1 HRRLH
6 QVEQE
11 VKVMDHQ
18 VQNDANV
25 RRTAGKGAESFA
37 LDEPRPEVVLLK
49 LFKSGIEPL
58 DMTDLEHRRMAARQL
73 DEGVGLFQG
82 RGQGFFD
89 EQRNAA
95 PQEVARDR
103 MMVSRGNFNSRGIN
117 QMEQQPMVVNGL
129 SPVPPA

>member
-1 HRRLH
+1 MCSAGAEVRLAAIAKHQTRMSHLLMPSIDAHASGFHGLHRRLH

-49 LFKSGIEPL
+49 LFKSGVEPL
-58 DMTDLEHRRMAARQL
+58 DMTDLEHRRMA
-73 DEGVGLFQG
+73 
-82 RGQGFFD
+82 
-89 EQRNAA
+89 
-95 PQEVARDR
+95 
-103 MMVSRGNFNSRGIN
+103 
-117 QMEQQPMVVNGL
+117 
-129 SPVPPA
+129 